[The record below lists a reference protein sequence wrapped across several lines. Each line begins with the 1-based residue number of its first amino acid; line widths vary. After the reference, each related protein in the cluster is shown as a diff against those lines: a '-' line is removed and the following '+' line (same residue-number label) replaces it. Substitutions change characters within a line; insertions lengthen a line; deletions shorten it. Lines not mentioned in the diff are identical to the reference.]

1 MSKPLLDGVRGQ
13 GEGSR
18 LKEGPAPELMQSSFR
33 LEIND
38 AAILWRGLSLADL
51 AHVIMLRE
59 VGVIPASEGNRL
71 LQLLLEL
78 HQLPLAEFSMNLALE
93 DVYSNREAWIRQRD
107 EAAAGWLGAGR
118 PRREPATVAYR
129 IAVRDRLLALTSSLL
144 DLCRAIID
152 LADAHTATLM
162 PDYTYLQHAHPTT
175 LAHYL
180 LSFAYPILRD
190 VDRVQACFLRTN
202 QSPAGIGNINGSG
215 LPVDRRRLAELI
227 GFDGVIVNT
236 RDAMWQVDEPVE
248 VMAMA
253 MALHLHLDRL
263 AEDLQIWNT
272 SEFNLIELADRHARI
287 SLIMPQKK
295 NPYALAFIRGMAG
308 HMVGRLVSMTAVG
321 KTPSAQMDNRIFVLG
336 EVPRALDETIDAV
349 RLMAGILRG
358 LQFNTELM
366 AIRASE
372 GFVQATDLAELIMQT
387 THTNYRTAHHLVG
400 LAIRLTVERG
410 VTTGAVPT
418 DILDEAAH
426 EVLGHSLDLPA
437 DLLSSLS
444 DPAAIVATRQGLGG
458 AAHEPVGAMIAECR
472 RLMSSAEAWQSCTTA
487 RLGDAE
493 KHLLELATAL
503 ASGA

>member
-93 DVYSNREAWIRQRD
+93 DVYSNREAWIRHRD

-287 SLIMPQKK
+287 SLIMPQK
-295 NPYALAFIRGMAG
+295 R
-308 HMVGRLVSMTAVG
+308 
-321 KTPSAQMDNRIFVLG
+321 TPM
-336 EVPRALDETIDAV
+336 PW
-349 RLMAGILRG
+349 
-358 LQFNTELM
+358 
-366 AIRASE
+366 
-372 GFVQATDLAELIMQT
+372 
-387 THTNYRTAHHLVG
+387 
-400 LAIRLTVERG
+400 
-410 VTTGAVPT
+410 
-418 DILDEAAH
+418 
-426 EVLGHSLDLPA
+426 HS
-437 DLLSSLS
+437 
-444 DPAAIVATRQGLGG
+444 
-458 AAHEPVGAMIAECR
+458 
-472 RLMSSAEAWQSCTTA
+472 
-487 RLGDAE
+487 
-493 KHLLELATAL
+493 
-503 ASGA
+503 SGAWPATWWAGWYR

>member
-1 MSKPLLDGVRGQ
+1 MSNPILGGVRGQ
-13 GEGSR
+13 GEGAR
-18 LKEGPAPELMQSSFR
+18 LREGPAPELMQSSFR

-38 AAILWRGLSLADL
+38 APILWMGLSLADL
-51 AHVIMLRE
+51 AHVLMLRE
-59 VGVIPASEGNRL
+59 VGVIPAPEGDRL

-93 DVYSNREAWIRQRD
+93 DVYSNRE
-107 EAAAGWLGAGR
+107 GR
-118 PRREPATVAYR
+118 PRREPATIAHR
-129 IAVRDRLLALTSSLL
+129 IAARERLLTLASSLL

-152 LADAHTATLM
+152 LADTHTTTLM

-190 VDRVQACFLRTN
+190 VDRLQGCFLRIN

-215 LPVDRRRLAELI
+215 LPVDRCRVAELLS
-227 GFDGVIVNT
+227 FDGVIVNT
-236 RDAMWQVDEPVE
+236 RDAMWQVDGPVE
-248 VMAMA
+248 VMAMV
-253 MALHLHLDRL
+253 MALLLHLGRL

-295 NPYALAFIRGMAG
+295 NPYALAFIRGIAG
-308 HMVGRLVSMTAVG
+308 NMMGKLVSMTAVG

-349 RLMAGILRG
+349 RLMASILRG

-366 AIRASE
+366 AARASE

-387 THTNYRTAHHLVG
+387 TQINYRTAHHLVG
-400 LAIRLTVERG
+400 MAIRLALERG
-410 VTTGAVPT
+410 VDTGEIPA
-418 DILDEAAH
+418 DILEEAACQ
-426 EVLGHSLDLPA
+426 VLGHSLNLPA
-437 DLLSSLS
+437 ALLLPLA

-458 AAHEPVGAMIAECR
+458 AAREPVCAMIEECR
-472 RLMSSAEAWQSCTTA
+472 QLMAAGETWQSQTA
-487 RLGDAE
+487 RRLGDAE
-493 KHLLELATAL
+493 KRLLELATAL
-503 ASGA
+503 ASGT

>member
-1 MSKPLLDGVRGQ
+1 MS
-13 GEGSR
+13 
-18 LKEGPAPELMQSSFR
+18 
-33 LEIND
+33 
-38 AAILWRGLSLADL
+38 
-51 AHVIMLRE
+51 
-59 VGVIPASEGNRL
+59 
-71 LQLLLEL
+71 
-78 HQLPLAEFSMNLALE
+78 
-93 DVYSNREAWIRQRD
+93 
-107 EAAAGWLGAGR
+107 
-118 PRREPATVAYR
+118 
-129 IAVRDRLLALTSSLL
+129 
-144 DLCRAIID
+144 
-152 LADAHTATLM
+152 
-162 PDYTYLQHAHPTT
+162 
-175 LAHYL
+175 
-180 LSFAYPILRD
+180 
-190 VDRVQACFLRTN
+190 
-202 QSPAGIGNINGSG
+202 
-215 LPVDRRRLAELI
+215 
-227 GFDGVIVNT
+227 FDGVIVNT

-308 HMVGRLVSMTAVG
+308 NMVGRLVSMTAVG

-336 EVPRALDETIDAV
+336 ETIDAV
-349 RLMAGILRG
+349 RLMAGVLRG
-358 LQFNTELM
+358 LQFNTKLM
-366 AIRASE
+366 ATRAAE

-387 THTNYRTAHHLVG
+387 TQINYRTAHHLVG
-400 LAIRLTVERG
+400 LAIRLTLERG
-410 VTTGAVPT
+410 VTTGAIPT

-426 EVLGHSLDLPA
+426 DVLGHTLDLSV

-472 RLMSSAEAWQSCTTA
+472 ELMSSGEAWQSRTAA